1 MASTVIKII
10 KFVAAKRWRNDG
22 KCGLS
27 YKIKLPDD
35 TEIPAECDP
44 DSGKHCCKNYWK
56 TDGSG
61 ICTEESPENCHNWP
75 QLLYEEYHKGH
86 YYNSAKSFHRGDLT
100 LKMSLRLGQCQ

>member
-10 KFVAAKRWRNDG
+10 KFVAAKRWRDDG

-61 ICTEESPENCHNWP
+61 RCTGENKNDCHNWP
-75 QLLYEEYHKGH
+75 QLLWDYPRGHDYH
-86 YYNSAKSFHRGDLT
+86 SAKSFHRGDP
-100 LKMSLRLGQCQ
+100 

>member
-10 KFVAAKRWRNDG
+10 KIFAAIRWRPDG

-61 ICTEESPENCHNWP
+61 RCTEENKNDCHNYP
-75 QLLYEEYHKGH
+75 TLLWGYKPGHQYH
-86 YYNSAKSFHRGDLT
+86 SAKSFHRGDP
-100 LKMSLRLGQCQ
+100 